1 MSLVAKDDL
10 AVPAGQGGSLNTG
23 TKDDLAGCLQLPRM
37 TWQCQPDRGAV

>member
-1 MSLVAKDDL
+1 MSPVAKDDL

-23 TKDDLAGCLQLPRM
+23 TKDDLVGCLQLPRM